1 MALIILIILF
11 AFGGNKIFE
20 ISFFLAGNSFS
31 DQLSFF
37 LLLDHVNQVL
47 VSMLYNSLIIIDGEA
62 K

>member
-1 MALIILIILF
+1 
-11 AFGGNKIFE
+11 
-20 ISFFLAGNSFS
+20 LAGNSFS

-47 VSMLYNSLIIIDGEA
+47 VSMLYNSLFFIDGEA